1 MAYQSALHR
10 NTNGGNGLQTS
21 TNTLVNNQTQ
31 QTTNTNN
38 GTPVAGAQVHLQQ
51 VSKSLSTDS
60 MMTIK
65 YNIMKSIKIKPQLI
79 KLYVFLNRDNM
90 PHIVLQL
97 RHLQFG
103 GSLQFLLFGNEQV
116 QRWLIFPFYFY

>member
-60 MMTIK
+60 MMTTK
-65 YNIMKSIKIKPQLI
+65 YNIINRKAHLI
-79 KLYVFLNRDNM
+79 KHQLFLNRDNM
-90 PHIVLQL
+90 RQIVL

-103 GSLQFLLFGNEQV
+103 GSSQFLLFGNEQV
-116 QRWLIFPFYFY
+116 QKWLIFPFYFY

>member
-1 MAYQSALHR
+1 MITSDVYQIISVPGFPTYMAYQSALHR

-38 GTPVAGAQVHLQQ
+38 GTAVPGGQVHLQQ
-51 VSKSLSTDS
+51 VSKSLSKDS

-65 YNIMKSIKIKPQLI
+65 L
-79 KLYVFLNRDNM
+79 
-90 PHIVLQL
+90 
-97 RHLQFG
+97 
-103 GSLQFLLFGNEQV
+103 
-116 QRWLIFPFYFY
+116 

>member
-65 YNIMKSIKIKPQLI
+65 YNINVKYKYRSP
-79 KLYVFLNRDNM
+79 LNQASC
-90 PHIVLQL
+90 I
-97 RHLQFG
+97 
-103 GSLQFLLFGNEQV
+103 SK
-116 QRWLIFPFYFY
+116 

>member
-38 GTPVAGAQVHLQQ
+38 GTAVPGAQVHLQP

-65 YNIMKSIKIKPQLI
+65 YNISIKIKPRLI

>member
-10 NTNGGNGLQTS
+10 NMNGGNGLQTS

-65 YNIMKSIKIKPQLI
+65 YNM
-79 KLYVFLNRDNM
+79 V
-90 PHIVLQL
+90 
-97 RHLQFG
+97 
-103 GSLQFLLFGNEQV
+103 NEKYKNKTPINQA
-116 QRWLIFPFYFY
+116 LCISK

>member
-38 GTPVAGAQVHLQQ
+38 GTAVPGAQVHLQQ

-65 YNIMKSIKIKPQLI
+65 YNEKYKNKTPINQALCISK
-79 KLYVFLNRDNM
+79 
-90 PHIVLQL
+90 
-97 RHLQFG
+97 
-103 GSLQFLLFGNEQV
+103 
-116 QRWLIFPFYFY
+116 